1 VLDRLMLRSSPLSF
15 FCPLSGL
22 VHALMPTRKPT
33 LLSRFMRGAILA
45 VWKAKGWR
53 VVNGRLPKEI
63 DKFLIV
69 GAPHSSNW
77 DFVFFLGATA
87 EFDIA
92 PSFMGKHTLFKG
104 WMGPFMYDMG
114 GVPVDRTKRANY
126 VEQVADAYAKADRL
140 ALVMAPE
147 GTRRSEGEWR
157 SGFWHIARAANV
169 PIVITWV
176 DPDRHRIGF
185 SEPFM
190 PSDSFG
196 KDLAHIASFLR
207 ANRPEYQR
215 YKVLE
220 AQAQAL
226 VAAGESRDT

>member
-1 VLDRLMLRSSPLSF
+1 LPQNT
-15 FCPLSGL
+15 
-22 VHALMPTRKPT
+22 ARKPT
-33 LLSRFMRGAILA
+33 FLSRIMRAAVLA
-45 VWKAKGWR
+45 AWKAKGWR
-53 VVNGRLPKEI
+53 VVSGRLPREI

-87 EFDIA
+87 EFDIE
-92 PSFMGKHTLFKG
+92 PSFMGKHTLFEG
-104 WMGPFMYDMG
+104 WMGQFMYDMG

-126 VEQVADAYAKADRL
+126 VEQVADAYRRADRL

-157 SGFWHIARAANV
+157 SGFWHIARAAKV

-176 DPDRHRIGF
+176 DPERHRIGF
-185 SEPFM
+185 SEPYM
-190 PSDSFG
+190 PTDSFG
-196 KDLAHIASFLR
+196 RDLTHIAAFLR
-207 ANRPEYQR
+207 EHRPDYDR

-220 AQAQAL
+220 AQAANL
-226 VAAGESRDT
+226 IAAEEDA